1 MSERGP
7 GVVGEVERDE
17 RIFCAA
23 EIREGV
29 VNGLGPTA
37 VAVVNLLFSDC
48 IYVLGTGAREV
59 IALWNSVVHLCSKV
73 VMADVI
79 QGLTITM
86 S

>member
-23 EIREGV
+23 GIREGV

-37 VAVVNLLFSDC
+37 VAVSLLFSDC

-59 IALWNSVVHLCSKV
+59 VALWNSVAHLSKLSWRTSSK
-73 VMADVI
+73 A
-79 QGLTITM
+79 
-86 S
+86 